1 MLKPKKKITKREI
14 RHDPL
19 LETLYSAQR
28 FISQFKNRIILIMI
42 LFFLIISTI
51 LIISR
56 SNAAEY
62 AKSNVMLARA
72 VSYIS
77 SNPNKALEDFENLLM
92 TFPES
97 EASIEAH
104 FHMGRIHLSLDS
116 TDAAKVNF
124 DTYLELAPEELFSS
138 ASMSQLANIALYN
151 DESALAGDLF
161 DNAAE
166 KSSVNYIMSVNK
178 LNAVEAFI
186 TAGEISR
193 AKELLFSISINPEN
207 EKRFETLKIRISRS
221 LNK

>member
-56 SNAAEY
+56 RNAAEY

-124 DTYLELAPEELFSS
+124 DTYLELAPEGLFSS
-138 ASMSQLANIALYN
+138 
-151 DESALAGDLF
+151 
-161 DNAAE
+161 
-166 KSSVNYIMSVNK
+166 
-178 LNAVEAFI
+178 
-186 TAGEISR
+186 
-193 AKELLFSISINPEN
+193 
-207 EKRFETLKIRISRS
+207 
-221 LNK
+221 